1 MENPFQ
7 VDEVP
12 KTPEPVPQ
20 KHLEL
25 PAEAPTLP
33 QATVRVQVQEQPS
46 PPSTPSSEPKPESFW
61 AYFDAQIEQA
71 HDELNVFRA
80 GSDHDASAPAN
91 AGEKGPAQETQEQP
105 AQTEEGMW
113 KYLVIAAGALLAL
126 ALAAPFIRKLLGRED
141 DDSGWYRRG
150 SSLPHAPDEGSGG
163 SAVVPEPSENTNSI
177 VVKPKVQDLAA
188 MALGIR

>member
-20 KHLEL
+20 KLERQ
-25 PAEAPTLP
+25 AEAPTLP
-33 QATVRVQVQEQPS
+33 QATAQAQVQEQPS
-46 PPSTPSSEPKPESFW
+46 PPSLQIEEPKPESFW

-71 HDELNVFRA
+71 HDELNVFQTGGDR
-80 GSDHDASAPAN
+80 DASAPAI
-91 AGEKGPAQETQEQP
+91 AGEKAPAQEAQEQP
-105 AQTEEGMW
+105 VQLEGSMW
-113 KYLVIAAGALLAL
+113 KYLVIAAGALIAL

-150 SSLPHAPDEGSGG
+150 SSLPHAPDEGAGG
-163 SAVVPEPSENTNSI
+163 AAAVPEPSENTNSNI
-177 VVKPKVQDLAA
+177 AKPKVQDLAA
-188 MALGIR
+188 MALGRW